1 MQYINEKNKN
11 KKKKKCRKG
20 YLEYKIL
27 FRLYA
32 DFIVLL
38 S

>member
-1 MQYINEKNKN
+1 MQNKKHKKKK